1 MRAFVVCITALGLAS
16 TASAQA
22 MKPMPGMS
30 AAAVKTGKGVGVV
43 TALDPKA
50 GKVTI
55 KHGPIPA
62 LDWPGMTMT
71 FRAAPALLR
80 PTRIGQTVAFDV
92 RMRGTTAEVSAM
104 TRR

>member
-1 MRAFVVCITALGLAS
+1 MRAFVVCITTLGLAS
-16 TASAQA
+16 AASAQTIN
-22 MKPMPGMS
+22 PMPGVS

-62 LDWPGMTMT
+62 LGWPGMTMT

-80 PTRIGQTVAFDV
+80 TTRIGQTVAFDV
-92 RMRGTTAEVSAM
+92 RMRGTNAEVTAVM
-104 TRR
+104 RR